1 MEYEEFLKS
10 KTRTA
15 PNCGFSVER
24 SEINPKL
31 FEWQKD
37 IVIWA
42 LKKGRAGLFEDCGLG
57 KTLQQLEWSDKIV
70 KHCNQPVLIVAPLAV
85 AEQTKREG
93 LKFGYTVN
101 ICRTQNDVKSGIN
114 ITNYEM
120 LDHFDGDTFCGVVL
134 DESSILKNFTGKVR
148 TQIIDMFFKTPY
160 KLSCTATPAPN
171 DFMELGNQ
179 AEFLG
184 VMNRTEMLATY
195 FTHDGGETSKWRL
208 KGHAEEKFWAWLAT
222 FAVVIGSPSDLGYES
237 EGYDLPELNI
247 KEVQVD
253 ITPDD
258 VAVGENVSLFARAA
272 ETLSERRSARKNS
285 MIERCN
291 AALKLCESSP
301 DEQWLI
307 WCDLNA
313 ESELLSDIIQD
324 SVEIRGSNTIEEKTD
339 ALNGFSDGKV
349 KRLIT
354 KPSIAGFGLNW
365 QKCHNM
371 IFVGV
376 SDSYEMMYQAIRR
389 CFRFGQEQTVNVYLV
404 TSEAEQN
411 VLENVKRKEKQCE
424 FMKQK
429 MIKHTKDILMEEIR
443 GTVRIEIPYNPRIK
457 MILPEWLEEST

>member
-1 MEYEEFLKS
+1 MEYEKFLKS
-10 KTRTA
+10 KMRTA
-15 PNCGFSVER
+15 SDCGFSVER
-24 SEINPKL
+24 SEINPKM

-57 KTLQQLEWSDKIV
+57 KTIQQLEWSDKV
-70 KHCNQPVLIVAPLAV
+70 QKHCNLPVLIVAPLAV

-101 ICRTQNDVKSGIN
+101 ICRTQKDVKDGIN

-120 LDHFDGDTFCGVVL
+120 LDHFDGSEFCGVVL

-148 TQIIDMFFKTPY
+148 TQIIDMFCKTPY

-184 VMNRTEMLATY
+184 VMSRTEMLATY

-222 FAVVIGSPSDLGYES
+222 FAVVIGSPADLGYDS
-237 EGYDLPELNI
+237 NGYDLPDLRMNEI
-247 KEVQVD
+247 QVD
-253 ITPDD
+253 VEKEE
-258 VAVGENVSLFARAA
+258 VAVGENISFFVNTA
-272 ETLSERRSARKNS
+272 ETLSERRNARKNS
-285 MIERCN
+285 MTQRCN
-291 AALKLCESSP
+291 AAMKLCEGKP

-307 WCDLNA
+307 WCDLNS
-313 ESELLSDIIQD
+313 ESEMLKDLIPD
-324 SVEIRGSNTIEEKTD
+324 SVEIRGSNTVEEKTD
-339 ALNGFSDGKV
+339 ALNGFSEGTIR
-349 KRLIT
+349 RLIT

-389 CFRFGQEQTVNVYLV
+389 CFRFGQEHTVNVYLV
-404 TSEAEQN
+404 TSEAEQA
-411 VLENVKRKEKQCE
+411 VLENVLRKEKQCKM
-424 FMKQK
+424 MKQK
-429 MIKHTKDILMEEIR
+429 MVEHTKDILMEEIR
-443 GTVRIEIPYNPRIK
+443 GTVRIVIPYNPKIK
-457 MILPEWLEEST
+457 MIVPEWLEVTA

>member
-1 MEYEEFLKS
+1 MEYEKFLKS
-10 KTRTA
+10 KMRTA
-15 PNCGFSVER
+15 PDCGFSVER
-24 SEINPKL
+24 SETNPKL

-57 KTLQQLEWSDKIV
+57 KTIQQLEWSDKV
-70 KHCNQPVLIVAPLAV
+70 QKHCNLPVLIVAPLAV

-101 ICRTQNDVKSGIN
+101 ICRTQKDVKDGIN

-120 LDHFDGDTFCGVVL
+120 LDHFDGSAFCGVVL

-148 TQIIDMFFKTPY
+148 TQIIDMFCKTPY

-184 VMNRTEMLATY
+184 VMSRTEMLATY

-222 FAVVIGSPSDLGYES
+222 FAVVIGSPADLGYDS
-237 EGYDLPELNI
+237 NGYDLPDLRMNEI
-247 KEVQVD
+247 QVD
-253 ITPDD
+253 
-258 VAVGENVSLFARAA
+258 VEKEEVEVGENISFFVNTA
-272 ETLSERRSARKNS
+272 ETLSERRTARRNS
-285 MIERCN
+285 MEKRCE
-291 AALKLCESSP
+291 AAANLCYKNPE
-301 DEQWLI
+301 EQWLI
-307 WCDLNA
+307 WCDLNS
-313 ESELLSDIIQD
+313 ESEMLKEIIPG
-324 SVEIRGSNTIEEKTD
+324 SVEIRGSNTVEEKTA
-339 ALNGFSDGKV
+339 ALSGFSDGTV
-349 KRLIT
+349 RRLIT

-389 CFRFGQEQTVNVYLV
+389 CFRFGQEHTVNVYLV
-404 TSEAEQN
+404 TSEAEQA
-411 VLENVKRKEKQCE
+411 VLENVLRKEKQCQM
-424 FMKQK
+424 MKQK
-429 MIKHTKDILMEEIR
+429 MVEHTKDILMEEIR
-443 GTVRIEIPYNPRIK
+443 GTVRIVIPYNPKVK
-457 MILPEWLEEST
+457 MIIPEWLEVTA